1 MRRILSFLVIVL
13 LSGLMACQD
22 QSGQPNPDEMQFA
35 ATGDSV
41 ALNLAAQVLETNGGQ
56 KAWTDSRY
64 IAWTFFGRRR
74 LVWDK
79 WGQEVRIHYTD
90 GSMDMSLHIPDT
102 TGMVWKNGVA
112 MTEPDSLDKYLNQ
125 AYRTW
130 INDSYWVFMPYKL
143 KDSGVTLRYVGEG
156 QMADGRA
163 ADILELTFANVGV
176 TPENKYHVAIAKD
189 THLVEEW
196 SFFEKFSDE
205 KPAFT
210 TPWSNWKKYG
220 NILLSDDRGKA
231 KHTDLHVYETLP
243 ESVFTD
249 PAPWP

>member
-1 MRRILSFLVIVL
+1 MSILFICL
-13 LSGLMACQD
+13 LWAQASYPESPGFNHEGSDSKAIALAD
-22 QSGQPNPDEMQFA
+22 QCM
-35 ATGDSV
+35 V
-41 ALNLAAQVLETNGGQ
+41 AMGGYEAYNQ
-56 KAWTDSRY
+56 TRFVSWR
-64 IAWTFFGRRR
+64 FFGKR
-74 LVWDK
+74 LHVWDK
-79 WGQEVRIHYTD
+79 WTGALRFENKDTLVLMNVNSKQGRVFKAGQEVTD
-90 GSMDMSLHIPDT
+90 P
-102 TGMVWKNGVA
+102 A
-112 MTEPDSLDKYLNQ
+112 ERDKALQDGYE
-125 AYRTW
+125 AW